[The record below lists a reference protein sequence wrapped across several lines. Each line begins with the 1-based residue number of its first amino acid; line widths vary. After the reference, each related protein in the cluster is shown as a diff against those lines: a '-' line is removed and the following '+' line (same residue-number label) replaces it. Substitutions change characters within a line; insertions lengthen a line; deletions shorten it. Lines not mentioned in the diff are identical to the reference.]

1 MKKLFSVFVFVFCV
15 VGSVHAYVV
24 STVSA
29 GCRPSTRMNA
39 VFEVNTYNCSE
50 GYYLPANA
58 EGCQACIAGY
68 TCPGGSFQFNEN
80 FAQGIVFDTL
90 ISNNISGGCNKET
103 LSAHGEQAVL
113 NARFEPNTIALH
125 WYNGNDELTVPA
137 ASQSCM
143 YDGTLTPPATIPTK
157 TGYTFKGWR
166 VKQADT
172 SCFASQVCGL
182 NGSAVS
188 GLTYDNNDS
197 TAFGYYSNDGQYK
210 QNESTYGLT
219 AGGWA
224 VKDTS
229 GGIVKG
235 IASCNSTMPTIMETI
250 MTAMGNG
257 TMTQEQA
264 QAAIY
269 GSCASDAIKPGNTFS
284 SSSSGQYC
292 WCKMNSYTP
301 SGGSACNVA
310 SPSWVFGYDI
320 GSASYCAT
328 LCASYCAGYVVGIA
342 DFRRALFGVSQ

>member
-58 EGCQACIAGY
+58 EGCQACITGY
-68 TCPGGSFQFNEN
+68 TCPGGLFQFNEN

-90 ISNNISGGCNKET
+90 ISNNISGGCNTET

-113 NARFEPNTIALH
+113 NARFEPNTIVLH

-143 YDGTLTPPATIPTK
+143 YDGTLTPPATIPTR

-166 VKQADT
+166 VK
-172 SCFASQVCGL
+172 SCFASQVCSL
-182 NGSAVS
+182 TGSAVN
-188 GLTYDNNDS
+188 GLTYDYDDS
-197 TAFGYYSNDGQYK
+197 TTYGFYGHNGQNK
-210 QNESTYGLT
+210 QNADIYGLT
-219 AGGWA
+219 VGGWV

-229 GGIVKG
+229 GGIIKG
-235 IASCNSTMPTIMETI
+235 IASCNST
-250 MTAMGNG
+250 NG
-257 TMTQEQA
+257 A
-264 QAAIY
+264 GVY
-269 GSCASDAIKPGNTFS
+269 DSCASDAIKPGNTFS

-292 WCKMNSYTP
+292 WCKISSYTP

-310 SPSWVFGYDI
+310 SPSWVFYYDLE
-320 GSASYCAT
+320 SASDCAASCAFYCAT
-328 LCASYCAGYVVGIA
+328 YVMFLP
-342 DFRRALFGVSQ
+342 DFRLAVVGVSQ